1 MIGFRITVNEK
12 GFCESDDLTAFT
24 MVVEDLRNS
33 DEQRVSLHAQ
43 AGDGPLQWLAA
54 NLKVGDTV
62 KIEVVDLVAA
72 AESEHEELACGF
84 CARDVH
90 AVRNLIQGQD
100 VAICDGC
107 TMAFSEAVKAGG
119 RLPTAATIQDD
130 PKWVCAFCNKA
141 AARMAGVI
149 VRNAAAICPECLSAC
164 NDILQDSSNG
174 QQSSGG

>member
-1 MIGFRITVNEK
+1 MNEK
-12 GFCESDDLTAFT
+12 GFCESDDLTTFT

-33 DEQRVSLHAQ
+33 EEQRVSLHAQ

-54 NLKVGDTV
+54 NLKIGDTV
-62 KIEVVDLVAA
+62 KIEVVDLVAG
-72 AESEHEELACGF
+72 AESENEEFACGF
-84 CARDVH
+84 CGRDMH

-107 TMAFSEAVKAGG
+107 TMAFSEAVRTGG
-119 RLPTAATIQDD
+119 RLPTGAIIQDE
-130 PKWVCAFCNKA
+130 PKWVCGFCSKVA
-141 AARMAGVI
+141 AGMAGVI

-174 QQSSGG
+174 EQSSGA